1 MSTPTGKFRVLTS
14 KVFTQDEN
22 GNGIVTR
29 HEIGDVIEISN
40 PHTVEMM
47 GENIEHIGEGSNTKK
62 RGRPKKEK
70 HPSVRDKEPEPEQEP
85 LTNEKA
91 PTANTERY
99 SVFRTVLERLEPEKD
114 FDSDGMP
121 KVDAV
126 NAALDDGIDPFKA
139 SEIRRL
145 WLANGAD
152 GETE

>member
-1 MSTPTGKFRVLTS
+1 MSTPNGKFRVLTDRVS
-14 KVFTQDEN
+14 TQNEN
-22 GNGIVTR
+22 GVVTR
-29 HEIGDVIEISN
+29 HAIGDVIEISM
-40 PHTVEMM
+40 TAGESF
-47 GENIEHIGEGSNTKK
+47 GENVEFIGEGSKAKK
-62 RGRPKKEK
+62 RGRPKKEQ
-70 HPSVRDKEPEPEQEP
+70 HPNVRGDQPEPEQEP